1 MANKLT
7 RLGGPGKFGAWVRY
21 GGKPITQQQLDF
33 AVKNYSVAILQPWE
47 LDAARY
53 LKKRAPQMVVLAYK
67 CLSSTRSYEP
77 GPIYSSGVSYP
88 LAQSMANSGKDFFAH
103 RLNGD
108 RIEWKGY
115 SKHYQ
120 MQVWNPGYRWYWV
133 DAVVRE
139 MRDSPFDGVM
149 ADNDV
154 ENDYYDLNL
163 PIQGVESM
171 TKIRE
176 HLDFL
181 VAYAGIELNKIGKI
195 LVPNIAEARLRWG
208 KWERHSAY
216 GGGFEEVWLG
226 WGPNDYLTSPYA
238 VMQGR
243 EIANGSAGDVNL
255 GATFAGLGGRSA
267 ASQKKVTILR
277 TPLSDR
283 KAPITGT
290 DENFL
295 YGLAGFWVFGGG
307 AFTGISATH
316 HDAYDEIPHAPELSY
331 DLGDPVGG
339 IIAQKTA
346 QTRAFTN
353 GWAALNT
360 GSKDVT
366 VKVPSGLVDAANR
379 PVPSSFTLRAH
390 QGVVYRRKA

>member
-115 SKHYQ
+115 PKHFQ

-133 DAVVRE
+133 DSVVRE

-149 ADNDV
+149 GDNDV
-154 ENDYYDLNL
+154 ENDYYGLNL
-163 PIQGVESM
+163 PIQGVPSM
-171 TKIRE
+171 TTIRE
-176 HLDFL
+176 GLDRL
-181 VAYAGIELNKIGKI
+181 VASAGAELNGIGKI
-195 LVPNIAEARLRWG
+195 LVPNIAESRLRWG

-226 WGPNDYLTSPYA
+226 WGPNDYLASPYA

-243 EIANGSAGDVNL
+243 DIARGSGGDVSL
-255 GATFAGLGGRSA
+255 GVYLTGLKRG
-267 ASQKKVTILR
+267 ASTQKKVTILR
-277 TPLSDR
+277 TPLSGR
-283 KAPITGT
+283 KSPLTGT

-307 AFTGISATH
+307 NFTGISATH
-316 HDAYDEIPHAPELSY
+316 HDAYDEIPHAPELTF
-331 DLGDPVGG
+331 DLGDAAGG
-339 IIAQKTA
+339 IVVQGTV
-346 QTRAFTN
+346 QTRTFTH

-379 PVPSSFTLRAH
+379 PVPLSFTLRAH